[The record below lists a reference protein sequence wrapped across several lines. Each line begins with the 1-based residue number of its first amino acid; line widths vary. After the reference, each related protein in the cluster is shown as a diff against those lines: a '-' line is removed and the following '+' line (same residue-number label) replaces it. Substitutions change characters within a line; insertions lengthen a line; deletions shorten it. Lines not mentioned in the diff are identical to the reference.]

1 MLTNNFSVAMGPT
14 LSISTLTRAVTST
27 ILAGLLLLLLL
38 SISACS
44 HQTTVSEA
52 TTYLQ
57 AQALQVEIDSYKN
70 QLAATRTRLTEV
82 LPQFQN
88 ASPLPPAS
96 LSGDLAA
103 FLASNDC
110 LTATDKKYCYQL
122 TLMRL
127 IDVTRQLDDAS
138 LNNWAAKRTIGQLTD
153 NINTIIEGLERKN
166 NSTIPDS
173 VKSMISRTVTA
184 VNPNPMPDQPGPKVP
199 EQAIPVAPVQRELPV
214 PRNSLGDPP
223 K

>member
-1 MLTNNFSVAMGPT
+1 
-14 LSISTLTRAVTST
+14 
-27 ILAGLLLLLLL
+27 
-38 SISACS
+38 
-44 HQTTVSEA
+44 
-52 TTYLQ
+52 
-57 AQALQVEIDSYKN
+57 
-70 QLAATRTRLTEV
+70 
-82 LPQFQN
+82 
-88 ASPLPPAS
+88 
-96 LSGDLAA
+96 
-103 FLASNDC
+103 
-110 LTATDKKYCYQL
+110 
-122 TLMRL
+122 MRL

-153 NINTIIEGLERKN
+153 NINTIIKGLERKN